1 VTPFKLQEIDR
12 LLTTTRSVRKR
23 LDLERPVPP
32 DVIEECLRLA
42 FYTPNAL
49 NLQIWRWMVVTEP
62 DQRRAVGEI
71 YYDILHPI
79 MVKNREERL
88 RLGDPDLIRHT
99 DSTMYL
105 IEHITEV
112 PVLVIPCIE
121 GRYDGTQPLAIVTQ
135 ILGSIYPAV
144 WSFQLALRSRGL
156 GSTFTNAHLLAPE
169 RVAAVLG
176 IPDGYLQTCL
186 LPVAYTKG
194 GDFRPAKRRSTEE
207 VVYWNRWGEAKK
219 PR

>member
-1 VTPFKLQEIDR
+1 NDQL
-12 LLTTTRSVRKR
+12 
-23 LDLERPVPP
+23 
-32 DVIEECLRLA
+32 
-42 FYTPNAL
+42 
-49 NLQIWRWMVVTEP
+49 WRWMVVTEAAT
-62 DQRRAVGEI
+62 RRAVGDI
-71 YYDILHPI
+71 YRDILLPI
-79 MVKNREERL
+79 MIKNREERL
-88 RLGDPDLIRHT
+88 RLGNADLIRHT
-99 DSTMYL
+99 DSVMYL
-105 IEHITEV
+105 IEHMGEA

-169 RVAAVLG
+169 QVAAVLG

-194 GDFRPAKRRSTEE
+194 GDFR
-207 VVYWNRWGEAKK
+207 
-219 PR
+219 